1 MYEIMK
7 TRHTTMVIGPT
18 GGGKSV
24 IIKTLRDAQTI
35 MGFPTKIF
43 TINAKVNSSSFC
55 GNEVVWS
62 HGSADS

>member
-1 MYEIMK
+1 MK

-24 IIKTLRDAQTI
+24 IIKTLRDAQTL

-43 TINAKVNSSSFC
+43 TINAKVLTSQFKWWRN
-55 GNEVVWS
+55 
-62 HGSADS
+62 D